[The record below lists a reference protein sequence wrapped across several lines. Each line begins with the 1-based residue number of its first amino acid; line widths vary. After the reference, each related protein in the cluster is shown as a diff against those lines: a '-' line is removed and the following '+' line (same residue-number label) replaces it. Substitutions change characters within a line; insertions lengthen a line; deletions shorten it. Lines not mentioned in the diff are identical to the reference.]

1 MVDST
6 ANKVN
11 ASSVAEKGSLNAK
24 GTSTF
29 NDSFASVDK
38 SAEALLGTVTVTDS
52 NVDSLEVVEGDI
64 NGAFKADVD
73 ADGKLQNITKT
84 TNSKIEGYSN
94 ALALATAQWRHELN
108 SLSKRLG
115 ELRSAKDGT
124 GVWARAFGSEYEYG
138 NQTLTNNTIQ
148 IGSDFS
154 VAEGFKLGGAV
165 SYTDGST
172 SAFNGSADNDI
183 YSVALYGTYM
193 AQNGVY
199 VDVVGKYSNITN
211 DFSFQNFTGS
221 YDNDAYSLSLESG
234 WHLKLNDTIFVEPQ
248 AEFIYGK
255 ILGDDFT
262 ASNGVKVHQEDT
274 DALILRGGMRAG
286 FYLPENKGLIY
297 AKASAVH
304 DYDSE
309 TKFTASKGAAVTS
322 RTIDLGGTWAEYGIG
337 ANINWTDNCYTY
349 FEIERTSGS
358 DLVENYRWNIGTR
371 YVF

>member
-1 MVDST
+1 MVLTLLSILTFTGIT
-6 ANKVN
+6 ADDIKDADKALESIKNNVTN
-11 ASSVAEKGSLNAK
+11 VAH
-24 GTSTF
+24 
-29 NDSFASVDK
+29 
-38 SAEALLGTVTVTDS
+38 S
-52 NVDSLEVVEGDI
+52 NTITEGDI
-64 NGAFKADVD
+64 NGAITQNVD
-73 ADGKLQNITKT
+73 AKGNAGTVTIASNTKIDGYGI
-84 TNSKIEGYSN
+84 
-94 ALALATAQWRHELN
+94 ALGLATAQWRHELN

-297 AKASAVH
+297 AKASVVH

-309 TKFTASKGAAVTS
+309 TKFTASKDGNVTS
-322 RTIDLGGTWAEYGIG
+322 RTNDLGGTWAEYGIG
-337 ANINWTDNCYTY
+337 ANINWSDNCYTY